1 VLRRP
6 GLALFRAIQFGTF
19 DRSLSIEP
27 VPAGFDCY
35 FCDAP
40 VEAGYEDGSFRLAC
54 PGCDHLYSVTMLPP
68 SAVEGADQAELLARV
83 DQYNRQRMQLAT
95 RGVCPV
101 CVNGMEP
108 SFVPAAE
115 VWSEGSERL
124 GAFVRSSTRTSRSSR
139 RTGTEPSAAPGLLRP
154 ALRAG
159 RRSA

>member
-1 VLRRP
+1 
-6 GLALFRAIQFGTF
+6 
-19 DRSLSIEP
+19 
-27 VPAGFDCY
+27 
-35 FCDAP
+35 
-40 VEAGYEDGSFRLAC
+40 
-54 PGCDHLYSVTMLPP
+54 MLPP

-83 DQYNRQRMQLAT
+83 DQYNRQRMRLAT

-108 SFVPAAE
+108 SFVPAAK